1 MGAVVP
7 SLILQPCSNR
17 ASQSPTSGP
26 RGAWPHPATTRGK
39 GKSRVMAALSIL
51 PLMPLVALVEIDF
64 EHGTQCENGRVSL
77 D

>member
-1 MGAVVP
+1 M
-7 SLILQPCSNR
+7 Q
-17 ASQSPTSGP
+17 QSGEPVANEWAPGD
-26 RGAWPHPATTRGK
+26 WPHPATTRGK